1 MLFLQRAFRQIL
13 SLALTPIRV
22 ALGSWYSGYVG
33 DKIVLWIARRKK
45 GILEAEYRLWLF
57 AVSLVIIPGSLLLWG
72 VGAAHHVHWFGL
84 VFAMGVIACSNSIG
98 IQLSVSYCVDSYKS
112 LSGEAMV
119 TVIIIRNT
127 MSFAVN
133 YGITP
138 WVEGMGYQNA
148 FILAAFAG
156 LAQVCTFFIVVWY
169 GKGWRKA
176 SVPRYEKYVQQS
188 EKMGLV
194 H

>member
-1 MLFLQRAFRQIL
+1 
-13 SLALTPIRV
+13 
-22 ALGSWYSGYVG
+22 
-33 DKIVLWIARRKK
+33 
-45 GILEAEYRLWLF
+45 
-57 AVSLVIIPGSLLLWG
+57 
-72 VGAAHHVHWFGL
+72 
-84 VFAMGVIACSNSIG
+84 MGVIACSNSIG
-98 IQLSVSYCVDSYKS
+98 IQLSVSYCVDSYKR

-156 LAQVCTFFIVVWY
+156 LAQVCTFFIVVRY

-176 SVPRYEKYVQQS
+176 SMARYEKYVQQS